1 MSSWGKKLFEG
12 GKNRV
17 IFKSSKREKKRNLSY
32 PGIRIYQ
39 LGFRRVILFTSF
51 LPPTL
56 PEKFFTP
63 LIVWNIPQEG
73 RTTFEFE
80 FRSYNCLK
88 SHFTKSDLI
97 FIILRPK
104 RSFSTIPMILD
115 LCRSWFMW
123 TKKLTQGI
131 LVSVWEIGE
140 VYHELLLKEKIKV
153 TIYFA

>member
-1 MSSWGKKLFEG
+1 MVHHLLDFILLSMTILFQKVFFLSSKKVHFIHKCHRGVKNFSRG

-39 LGFRRVILFTSF
+39 LGFHQVILSTSF

-63 LIVWNIPQEG
+63 PIVRNIPEEG

-80 FRSYNCLK
+80 FR
-88 SHFTKSDLI
+88 
-97 FIILRPK
+97 
-104 RSFSTIPMILD
+104 
-115 LCRSWFMW
+115 
-123 TKKLTQGI
+123 KLE
-131 LVSVWEIGE
+131 LFEITL
-140 VYHELLLKEKIKV
+140 YKI
-153 TIYFA
+153 